1 MENKFDVVVV
11 GSGCGA
17 SPVAGNLADAG
28 AGVCVLERG
37 KWWGPVNNKA
47 RYPHGLWELIK
58 STRGIGISLPLFQR
72 YLTLNKLG
80 GLFEYYIV
88 MNGYVIL
95 IPSGVGGGSL
105 VIGGFIDKPPSDYFD
120 HFPREITYPEME
132 KHYDN
137 VAKVVQP
144 IAAPV
149 PTPYAVAIEKACDK
163 IPGITSHP
171 QLTSIWYG
179 GSPEKNE
186 TRINA
191 FGQSQQNC
199 NYQSHCLTGCN
210 RGAKNS
216 MDITYLQ
223 RVLQNNGEI
232 RELAEVKTIR
242 KVSSGYEVDYY
253 DIRNGKMRT
262 IGAPKVVLGA
272 GALNTMKILFDSRT
286 AGSGGLDQLSS
297 HLGKQWG
304 FNGDRVGI
312 KLLRK
317 ASIDHSYGP
326 CLFRYHELAANDYNF
341 DFHQFACRSSALT
354 WLPWPFS
361 SIGKVIVPFLSLS
374 REKAIGTIEP
384 SGSVVKIT
392 YPHQDG
398 HRRADIAQRKIA
410 YEMDCLVQNPGT
422 KKHDQKIKK
431 IESIKMNRGIGSV
444 HPTGGAAMSETIEG
458 GVVDHRGEV
467 FQYPG
472 LFISDA
478 SILPAGT
485 CCGPYFTIMALADRI
500 SQHIIKNEK

>member
-1 MENKFDVVVV
+1 MKNAFDVLVI

-28 AGVCVLERG
+28 ARVCVLERG
-37 KWWGPVNNKA
+37 KWWGPVNGKD
-47 RYPHGLWELIK
+47 RYPHGLWELMK
-58 STRGIGISLPLFQR
+58 STRGLGVSLPLLRR
-72 YLTLNKLG
+72 YLTCNRTG
-80 GLFEYYIV
+80 GLFEYYLV
-88 MNGYVIL
+88 MNGYIII
-95 IPSGVGGGSL
+95 IPCGVGGGSL
-105 VIGGFIDKPPSDYFD
+105 VIGGFIDKPPADYFD
-120 HFPREITYPEME
+120 HFPAEITYKEME

-137 VAKVVQP
+137 VARIVQP
-144 IAAPV
+144 VAASV
-149 PTPYAVAIEKACDK
+149 ATPYATAVEKACDK
-163 IPGITSHP
+163 IPGITAHP

-179 GSPEKNE
+179 DSPEKNE
-186 TRINA
+186 TRINS
-191 FGQSQQNC
+191 FGQSQKNC

-232 RELAEVKTIR
+232 RELSEVKIIR

-253 DIRNGKMRT
+253 DIQNRKMRT
-262 IGAPKVVLGA
+262 IAAPKVVLGA
-272 GALNTMKILFDSRT
+272 GALNTMKILFASRS
-286 AGSGGLDQLSS
+286 AKNGGLDRIGGR
-297 HLGKQWG
+297 LGKQWG

-312 KLLRK
+312 KRLRY
-317 ASIDHSYGP
+317 ASVDHSYGP
-326 CLFRYHELAANDYNF
+326 CLFRYHELASDNHEF
-341 DFHQFACRSSALT
+341 DFHQFACRSSVLT

-361 SIGKVIVPFLSLS
+361 SFGKKIIPFLSLS

-384 SGSVVKIT
+384 SGNVIKIT

-410 YEMDCLVQNPGT
+410 YEMDCLVKDPGT
-422 KKHDQKIKK
+422 KKHAIN
-431 IESIKMNRGIGSV
+431 IERIDAIKMKRGIGSV
-444 HPTGGAAMSETIEG
+444 HPTGGAAMAETIDK
-458 GVVDHRGEV
+458 GVVDHSGEV

-485 CCGPYFTIMALADRI
+485 CCGPCFTIMALADRI
-500 SQHIIKNEK
+500 SWHIIKR